1 MRDWRYKHMISKNE
15 FEPITLERI
24 LSHGTMAEAIGRV
37 IANKGGAGV
46 DGMKTGEITEYIQS
60 HPYQI
65 SESVRNGTYRPK
77 PIKRVYIPKTMEISV
92 RWAYRR

>member
-1 MRDWRYKHMISKNE
+1 
-15 FEPITLERI
+15 
-24 LSHGTMAEAIGRV
+24 MAEAIGRV
-37 IANKGGAGV
+37 IANRGGAGV

-77 PIKRVYIPKTMEISV
+77 PIKRVYIPKDNGDKRPLGIPTVID
-92 RWAYRR
+92 RFIQ